1 MKKKTTK
8 PKGRFQDRIGK
19 TGSFLVCV
27 FAVIFMLIS
36 ITGVGSL
43 DKSIDMILKHPF
55 TVTMEV
61 NNATNTVSEMRMRME
76 QLINYSMPADF

>member
-36 ITGVGSL
+36 ITGDVYKRQVRQRKCNGIS
-43 DKSIDMILKHPF
+43 
-55 TVTMEV
+55 ER
-61 NNATNTVSEMRMRME
+61 NNREKEIM
-76 QLINYSMPADF
+76 QWQKD